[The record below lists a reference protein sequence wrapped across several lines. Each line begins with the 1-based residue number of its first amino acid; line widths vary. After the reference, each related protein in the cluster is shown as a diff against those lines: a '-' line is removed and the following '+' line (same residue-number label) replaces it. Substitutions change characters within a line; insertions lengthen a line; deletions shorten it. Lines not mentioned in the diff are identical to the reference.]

1 LDTEGL
7 ARKPDN
13 LEVSMATPEIK
24 RAFRGVDAGQV
35 DDVIRSI
42 SQALSATELA
52 LAERARTISRLK
64 REIADPS
71 SAAPSFSKLGSTFE
85 ETLRVAEQ
93 HARRLRSEAAAES
106 AAIANKTDI
115 EVRNLADKTERMTR
129 DIVVSAQADANEIRL
144 QVEREKT
151 AANQLNDDERARMET
166 VASRAERSAASMISQ
181 AEQQISDARASA
193 YSEMMEIKR
202 RAAELIRTASDT
214 KVETEKRIGVDVAD
228 AQASSTAMHDE
239 ADAYAQQAYESA
251 DAHLESAIAEASSTK
266 QRADDY
272 LASAQIRADEILQD
286 SRSLV
291 EKSISEAILRS
302 EEIARSSEEFFAD
315 FTYDAELSI
324 SQIRRNSLALND
336 YAVHMRDVS
345 QEVNVDAIEAG
356 ATTGMRSIQQA
367 EIVKGDK

>member
-24 RAFRGVDAGQV
+24 RAFRGVDADQV
-35 DDVIRSI
+35 DEVIRSI
-42 SQALSATELA
+42 NHSLSAAELA
-52 LAERARTISRLK
+52 LVERVRTITRLK

-71 SAAPSFSKLGSTFE
+71 SATPSFSKLGSTFE

-93 HARRLRSEAAAES
+93 HARRLRSDAAAETT
-106 AAIANKTDI
+106 AIANKTDI
-115 EVRNLADKTERMTR
+115 DIKNLTDKTKRMTR
-129 DIVVSAQADANEIRL
+129 DTVVAAQADANEIRL
-144 QVEREKT
+144 QVDRERT
-151 AANQLNDDERARMET
+151 AANQLIDDERARMET

-181 AEQQISDARASA
+181 AEQQISDARASS

-214 KVETEKRIGVDVAD
+214 KVETEKRIGMDVAD
-228 AQASSTAMHDE
+228 AQASSTAMHDQ
-239 ADAYAQQAYESA
+239 ADAYARQAYESA
-251 DAHLESAIAEASSTK
+251 DAHLESAISEASSTK

-272 LASAQIRADEILQD
+272 LVAAQFRADEILQD

-291 EKSISEAILRS
+291 EKSISEAIVRS

-324 SQIRRNSLALND
+324 SQIRRNSVALSD
-336 YAVHMRDVS
+336 YEVHMRNVS

-356 ATTGMRSIQQA
+356 ATPGMRSIQQA
-367 EIVKGDK
+367 EIVKGDN